1 MVELLTRVGFEFTE
15 RLGVWSDDTIYGC
28 SHFYKFDILG
38 GWHSSTVILV
48 DILAVSVI
56 AAPSRC
62 VLWLRGTVFRR
73 IHYGNMQC
81 FKTMFQGS

>member
-38 GWHSSTVILV
+38 GWHSSTVI
-48 DILAVSVI
+48 
-56 AAPSRC
+56 
-62 VLWLRGTVFRR
+62 
-73 IHYGNMQC
+73 
-81 FKTMFQGS
+81 

>member
-1 MVELLTRVGFEFTE
+1 MVELLTRVGFEFTA

-48 DILAVSVI
+48 DILPVSVI
-56 AAPSRC
+56 AATVTLRALVERHC
-62 VLWLRGTVFRR
+62 IQTDTLWKYAML
-73 IHYGNMQC
+73 
-81 FKTMFQGS
+81 